1 MQKFMTMAEVK
12 AKLNP
17 DENMFTIEEL
27 ISIKVSME
35 FIQEKFYWEEED
47 KKNEVIEEKVITK
60 QSELEKPKYVSPW
73 GNPGGKKK

>member
-47 KKNEVIEEKVITK
+47 KKSNTYKKLMTIRDKCINA
-60 QSELEKPKYVSPW
+60 LEK
-73 GNPGGKKK
+73 

>member
-47 KKNEVIEEKVITK
+47 KKSKTYKKLMTIRDKCINA
-60 QSELEKPKYVSPW
+60 LEK
-73 GNPGGKKK
+73 

>member
-1 MQKFMTMAEVK
+1 MQKFMTMSEVK

-47 KKNEVIEEKVITK
+47 KKSNTYKKLMTIRDKCIDA
-60 QSELEKPKYVSPW
+60 LEK
-73 GNPGGKKK
+73 